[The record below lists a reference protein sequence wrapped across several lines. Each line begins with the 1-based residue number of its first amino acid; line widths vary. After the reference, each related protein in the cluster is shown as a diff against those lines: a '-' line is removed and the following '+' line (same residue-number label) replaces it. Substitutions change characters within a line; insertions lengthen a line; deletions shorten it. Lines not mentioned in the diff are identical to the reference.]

1 MQRIVDAGCVS
12 AGDESPCVFRF
23 LITVVEGRLGES
35 AGISIVGVAI
45 NQIDS
50 DLVRIRFTGE
60 HQHRIPDFHQ
70 KCAKLL
76 VNIIDEDILP
86 KVEWPPLRNTSV
98 SQLQNVPCLCFIALL
113 LRK

>member
-1 MQRIVDAGCVS
+1 M
-12 AGDESPCVFRF
+12 RF
-23 LITVVEGRLGES
+23 PVPHYRSGGKARGVGRNKYRRTLLVE
-35 AGISIVGVAI
+35 I
-45 NQIDS
+45 S
-50 DLVRIRFTGE
+50 DLVRIRFVGE
-60 HQHRIPDFHQ
+60 HQHRIPDLHQ

-76 VNIIDEDILP
+76 MNIIDEDILP